1 MLLEWDGHRR
11 CLRRAAFGAVV
22 SVLLLSLLFFVIG
35 TGAFAQQPRWCDDRD
50 AIVST
55 LEGRYGERLIGVG
68 IIPAAPGRPSGL
80 MSVYAN
86 AESGSWT
93 ITITAANETVP
104 SGYASCVAASGEGFR
119 LSPPPDHPS

>member
-1 MLLEWDGHRR
+1 MSSNWDGLWRY
-11 CLRRAAFGAVV
+11 LRWAAIGAAALV
-22 SVLLLSLLFFVIG
+22 VLLCLLFFAFG
-35 TGAFAQQPRWCDDRD
+35 KAAFAQQAGWCDDRD
-50 AIVST
+50 NLVAQ

-68 IIPAAPGRPSGL
+68 VIPAAPGRPSGL

-93 ITITAANETVP
+93 VTITAANETVP

-119 LSPPPDHPS
+119 VSLPPDRPS

>member
-1 MLLEWDGHRR
+1 MLFEWHGLRR
-11 CLRRAAFGAVV
+11 CQRWAATIAVV
-22 SVLLLSLLFFVIG
+22 SVLLPSLLFFVIG

-55 LEGRYGERLIGVG
+55 LESRYGERLVSVG

-86 AESGSWT
+86 ADSGSWT
-93 ITITAANETVP
+93 ITITAVNETVH

-119 LSPPPDHPS
+119 LTPAEHPDT